1 MRLVYKDEVDSL
13 LNFLSSNAESIALLH
28 LAPPCGT
35 ASRAR
40 GKRLRFLK
48 AHNIKEPRAL
58 RDDNHPDGLQWLQ
71 GSDKLRTEA
80 ANLLYETTV
89 LIARAAIQH
98 DIAITVENPAN
109 SLMWKTSPFVS
120 LFHDFP
126 ELKYVTFHNCAHG
139 DSRDKLTC
147 FATNVS

>member
-1 MRLVYKDEVDSL
+1 MTRSFKKKGFRSLAFDKTSKRSEGQDIIECDLSNKDEVDSL

-48 AHNIKEPRAL
+48 AHNIKEPRPL
-58 RDDNHPDGLQWLQ
+58 RDDDHPDGFQWLQ

-89 LIARAAIQH
+89 LIAR
-98 DIAITVENPAN
+98 TAN
-109 SLMWKTSPFVS
+109 
-120 LFHDFP
+120 
-126 ELKYVTFHNCAHG
+126 
-139 DSRDKLTC
+139 
-147 FATNVS
+147 